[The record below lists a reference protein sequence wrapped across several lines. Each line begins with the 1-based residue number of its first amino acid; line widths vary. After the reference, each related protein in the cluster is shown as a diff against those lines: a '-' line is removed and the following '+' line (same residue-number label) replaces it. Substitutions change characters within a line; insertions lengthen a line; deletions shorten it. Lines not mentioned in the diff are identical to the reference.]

1 MTMKQRA
8 PGLPGSPSSNV
19 QTGAL
24 PAAPA
29 DKASD
34 TSKLA
39 ETADKAPEAKV
50 ADAKPAKGKAA
61 AAPVADA
68 ATPAV
73 KDAAANAGTKV
84 ASMVPVAPLHA
95 GDDHD
100 SADDA
105 AAGEDLEAM
114 QREAKSRPPV
124 PAVKPGDLET
134 RILAV
139 RGRQRELLD
148 DLSQRTED
156 RKSTRLNSSH

>member
-8 PGLPGSPSSNV
+8 PGRPGSPSSNV
-19 QTGAL
+19 QTGAR

-29 DKASD
+29 DKTPD

-73 KDAAANAGTKV
+73 KDAAANDGTKV
-84 ASMVPVAPLHA
+84 ASIVPVAPLHA
-95 GDDHD
+95 GDDHA

-105 AAGEDLEAM
+105 AAGEDLEEM
-114 QREAKSRPPV
+114 TSEAKSSQPV
-124 PAVKPGDLET
+124 PAE
-134 RILAV
+134 
-139 RGRQRELLD
+139 
-148 DLSQRTED
+148 
-156 RKSTRLNSSH
+156 